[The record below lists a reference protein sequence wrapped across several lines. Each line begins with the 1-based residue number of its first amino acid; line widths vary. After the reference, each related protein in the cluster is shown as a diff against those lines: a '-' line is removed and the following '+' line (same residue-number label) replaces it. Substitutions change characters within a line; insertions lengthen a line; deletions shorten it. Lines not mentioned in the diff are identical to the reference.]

1 MVLRYIDLFAGIGGM
16 RIPFDEL
23 GYQCVFASEWDGR
36 AQQTYQA
43 NFQHC
48 PAGDITAIPSEA
60 IPAHDVLLA
69 GFPCQAFSIMGHQRG
84 FEDTRGTLF
93 FEVARIL
100 AYHRPRA
107 FLLANVKQ
115 LQTHD
120 HGRTFATILATLRQ
134 LGYAVK
140 YAVLNALDF
149 GLPQKRERTIIVGFL
164 DAALA
169 GYFSLEFAAQPYSL
183 AALLEPE
190 ASIPQEV
197 FASPAIQQKRQRAV
211 EGKKRLSP
219 SVWHENKGGSVSIHD
234 YSCALRANASYNY
247 LLVDG
252 RRRFT
257 CRELLRLQ
265 GFPEWF
271 RVVVSPAQLRRQVGN
286 SVPVPMIRAVAKRID
301 RCLMGGSPYENAEA
315 AGRATHRG

>member
-107 FLLANVKQ
+107 FLLENVKQ

-134 LGYAVK
+134 LGYAVR

-169 GYFSLEFAAQPYSL
+169 GNFSLEFATQPYSL
-183 AALLEPE
+183 ASLLEPE

-197 FASPAIQQKRQRAV
+197 FASPAIQQKRHRAV
-211 EGKKRLSP
+211 EGKKRFSP

-301 RCLMGGSPYENAEA
+301 RCLMGDSPFENAEA
-315 AGRATHRG
+315 AGRAAHRG

>member
-1 MVLRYIDLFAGIGGM
+1 MTYIDLFAGIGGM

-36 AQQTYQA
+36 AQQTYEA
-43 NFQHC
+43 NFHHR

-69 GFPCQAFSIMGHQRG
+69 GFPCQAFSIMGRMRG

-107 FLLANVKQ
+107 FLLENVKQ

-164 DAALA
+164 DAAQA
-169 GYFSLEFAAQPYSL
+169 GYFSLEFAAHPYSL

-197 FASPAIQQKRQRAV
+197 FASPTIQQKRQRAV
-211 EGKKRLSP
+211 EGRKRFSP
-219 SVWHENKGGSVSIHD
+219 SVWHENKGGNVSIHD

-286 SVPVPMIRAVAKRID
+286 SVPVPMIRAVAKRMD
-301 RCLMGGSPYENAEA
+301 ACLREEVQ
-315 AGRATHRG
+315 RGELSAHVRQ